1 MKFNEFLKVC
11 HEKEVFKKL
20 SLYIVFSWVL
30 IQVISVIWEPMGLS
44 KDAMTYSLILLL
56 VGFPTYIF
64 YVWRTYLKNVHST
77 IRNGSEVEKKKKISR
92 NHFNFQTYYF
102 VSLGIISFI
111 VGSMVVFVYDN
122 KFKDDYVIEE
132 IELEDKIAVL
142 KFGNKTG
149 LSEMDPIGDMAA
161 DWIIHGISQYQVAQV
176 ITPDTYEEYTNLYKA
191 SLFPLEGT
199 KSLREYFNPKEIIT
213 GNYFLKNDRLIFQG
227 SILDGKTNTV
237 SFSFESVECDSK
249 NPLDCIELL
258 KQRILGFLVTE
269 QNDELNLQES
279 PPNYESYRKML
290 EAKANIDD
298 NDKYIRLLN
307 ESIEIDGGFFEP
319 KYLRVEYYYNRAKY
333 ATADSLLKAIEPTS
347 LNNFRQKNIL
357 KLLEALLEGN
367 NKMVYRYL
375 KKEYNYAPFDL
386 YKNLSTMVVA
396 SEFVNLPN
404 EVKKVYSQ
412 IDSDNLDVEN
422 CKYCGYRNYIQAMA
436 FFELGEYDK
445 IIDLL
450 TDFVDISD
458 NLTLKKVLIAA
469 YVKLGNFAKAEQL
482 VSKYELEMDHEE
494 WLDLSL
500 YIGKTHLIEKNDSL
514 AQPFFDKVISKADL
528 EENKAFVAR
537 AYYFKENYIQSASLF
552 NDLAE
557 AFPENIEY
565 KAKLAVSYN
574 KNGDMTKANQTL
586 SDLEAL
592 RQDFQYG
599 SLDYALGQYY
609 ALTNDPENTQ
619 KYLLKSVASG
629 YWFTNNSFQNDA
641 HFKNIKSESYFKE
654 ILNFWH

>member
-64 YVWRTYLKNVHST
+64 YVWKTYLKNIYST
-77 IRNGSEVEKKKKISR
+77 IKEGSEPGKKKKISR

-149 LSEMDPIGDMAA
+149 LVEMDPIGDMAA

-176 ITPDTYEEYTNLYKA
+176 ITPETYEEYTKLYKA

-199 KSLREYFNPKEIIT
+199 KSLREFFNPKQIIT

-227 SILDGKTNTV
+227 SILDGKANTV
-237 SFSFESVECDSK
+237 SFSFESVECDSQ

-258 KQRILGFLVTE
+258 KQKILGFLVTE
-269 QNDELNLQES
+269 KNDELNLQES
-279 PPNYESYRKML
+279 PPNYEAYRKLL

-307 ESIEIDGGFFEP
+307 ESIEIDKDFFEP
-319 KYLRVEYYYNRAKY
+319 KYLRVEFYYNRAKY

-347 LNNFRQKNIL
+347 LNNLRQKNIL
-357 KLLEALLEGN
+357 ELLEALLEGN
-367 NKMVYRYL
+367 NKMVYRYV

-396 SEFVNLPN
+396 GEFVNLPN

-412 IDSDNLDVEN
+412 INSDNLDTEN

-436 FFELGEYDK
+436 YFELGEYEK

-450 TDFVDISD
+450 NEFVDISD
-458 NLTLKKVLIAA
+458 NPTLKKVLIAA
-469 YVKLGNFAKAEQL
+469 HVKQGNFTAAEQL
-482 VSKYELEMDHEE
+482 VSKYELEIEVEE

-514 AQPFFDKVISKADL
+514 ALPYFDKVISKADP
-528 EENKAFVAR
+528 EKHKAFVAM
-537 AYYFKENYIQSASLF
+537 AFYFKEDFVESASLF
-552 NDLAE
+552 KDLVVAS
-557 AFPENIEY
+557 PENIEY
-565 KAKLAVSYN
+565 RAKLAVSYY
-574 KNGDMTKANQTL
+574 KNQDLNKANQTL
-586 SDLEAL
+586 ADLEAL

-609 ALTNDPENTQ
+609 AMANDPENT
-619 KYLLKSVASG
+619 KKHLLKSVASG
-629 YWFTNNSFQNDA
+629 NWFTNNSFQNDP